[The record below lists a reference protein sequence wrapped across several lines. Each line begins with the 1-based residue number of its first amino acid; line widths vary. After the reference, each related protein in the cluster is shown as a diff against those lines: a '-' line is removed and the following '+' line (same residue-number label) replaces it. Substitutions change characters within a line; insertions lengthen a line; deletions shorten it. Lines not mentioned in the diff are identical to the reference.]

1 MAGITANVQRTGE
14 PDADI
19 VSYFTR
25 AGIAAS
31 GCLLRSLYARKDGCV
46 TTFFNSLEN
55 AVPLY
60 VCLQDKGE
68 GCLACF
74 TELANSVKSGF
85 QGILGDPK
93 IPNSH
98 LLPCYLSSLR
108 TLWKM
113 FGIP

>member
-14 PDADI
+14 PDADT

-25 AGIAAS
+25 AGRASS
-31 GCLLRSLYARKDGCV
+31 GCLLRSLYVRKDGCV
-46 TTFFNSLEN
+46 APIFNSLEN
-55 AVPLY
+55 SLY

-68 GCLACF
+68 ARSACF

-85 QGILGDPK
+85 QGILGDP
-93 IPNSH
+93 NSH
-98 LLPCYLSSLR
+98 LLPCHLSSLR
-108 TLWKM
+108 TSWKV

>member
-25 AGIAAS
+25 AGIASS

-60 VCLQDKGE
+60 VCLQDKGRDAW
-68 GCLACF
+68 LV
-74 TELANSVKSGF
+74 LQSWRIRSNLDSKGF
-85 QGILGDPK
+85 WVIPK
-93 IPNSH
+93 FPIPIYFH
-98 LLPCYLSSLR
+98 V
-108 TLWKM
+108 T
-113 FGIP
+113 